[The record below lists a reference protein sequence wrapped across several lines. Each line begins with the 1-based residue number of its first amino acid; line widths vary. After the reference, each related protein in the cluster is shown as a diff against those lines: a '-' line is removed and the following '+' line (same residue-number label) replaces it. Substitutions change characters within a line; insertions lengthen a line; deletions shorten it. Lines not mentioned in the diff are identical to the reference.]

1 MATQNIVEKILSD
14 AQIEAQGIV
23 ANAEKRRDE
32 ILSKANVIA
41 LERRLQAETNAEKHA
56 KFTLE
61 KRLADARLESG
72 KILLKEKRKA
82 VDAVYALALQRLL
95 ALEKEDCLALYSA
108 LLEKYAEKGDEVFLA
123 KNFAYE
129 QEFRA
134 LPIFEKLGLTL
145 AKERI
150 DIEGGMKLVGKL
162 ADKELSFSALLTAD
176 KDCNQADL
184 ARKLFH

>member
-32 ILSKANVIA
+32 IVYKANVVA
-41 LERRLQAETNAEKHA
+41 LERQLQAQTNAEEYA
-56 KFTLE
+56 KSTLE
-61 KRLADARLESG
+61 KRLADARLESS

-82 VDAVYALALQRLL
+82 VDSVYALALQRLL
-95 ALEKEDCLALYSA
+95 ALDKEECLTLYSS

-129 QEFRA
+129 QELCA
-134 LPIFEKLGLTL
+134 LPILEKLGVTVS
-145 AKERI
+145 KTRI
-150 DIEGGMKLVGKL
+150 DIEGGMRLVGKL
-162 ADKELSFSALLTAD
+162 ADKELSFTALLTAD
-176 KDCNQADL
+176 KDRNQAEL
-184 ARKLFH
+184 ARKLFN